1 MELST
6 GEEDAQDETIKRYVV
21 LYWILFNDAVSVL
34 FFLYLA
40 FFFSSAVYASENEG
54 CQYKKCYVGR
64 REAR

>member
-40 FFFSSAVYASENEG
+40 FFFHLLFMLQKMKAANIKSVM
-54 CQYKKCYVGR
+54 
-64 REAR
+64 